1 MSLQAVT
8 KTNLA
13 VKARTRDQ
21 IGVSSQNLNT
31 TKRIATFLMSSDQSQ
46 DIAKTFV
53 QPQPASTKLPIACAR
68 DLPDGRFV
76 ETYRLRIGERRL
88 CSFRRSPE
96 IKYRPLGRLRSLI
109 VISQRRGEFV
119 EPAGKQRFDRFGG
132 KLMQFLAPSE
142 KHRVVSDIMR
152 DGVLE
157 DILALFQPGR
167 F

>member
-1 MSLQAVT
+1 MTPCQGQNIAQAFTQTRPAFT
-8 KTNLA
+8 KP
-13 VKARTRDQ
+13 
-21 IGVSSQNLNT
+21 
-31 TKRIATFLMSSDQSQ
+31 FL
-46 DIAKTFV
+46 
-53 QPQPASTKLPIACAR
+53 ACAR
-68 DLPDGRFV
+68 DVPDGRFV

-96 IKYRPLGRLRSLI
+96 MKYRPLGRFRPVI

-119 EPAGKQRFDRFGG
+119 EPAGKQRFNRFGG
-132 KLMQFLAPSE
+132 KLMQFLTPSE

-157 DILALFQPGR
+157 DILAFFQPGR